1 MKIIFSINLIYLSAQ
16 LVFSQIQYDDNNKP
30 VHLFAKNNLR
40 EYINFLG
47 SDSLEGRGTGSLGEE
62 IAAKFIADKFSELRL
77 KPLAASNSYF
87 QYIPMHESVA
97 QTGSELVIRYKDEAY
112 SLEMNKDYLLYTSG
126 EQTFV
131 PSASPIV
138 FVGYGITAP
147 EFDYNDYQQID
158 IQGKIAVFI
167 EGEPS
172 SDDDFY
178 FSGEAPTIYSLP
190 EAKQRIALARGAV
203 GSILIP
209 SDKNYSDE
217 KWIKTSNEFSFENV
231 TLASSVN
238 KNLSILMNPLA
249 AKNLFRNSLF
259 DLDDIYK
266 MYDDN
271 NMRSFHLN
279 CELSFK
285 GFFKERDFLSP
296 NIIGL
301 LEGDDPQL
309 KDNYII
315 VSAHYDHL
323 GIGTEI
329 NGDSIYNGVTDNAL
343 GVSGLLELARTL
355 NQTKPKLA
363 RSIIFLCLTAEEK
376 GLLGSQYYVSSPV
389 VPLYRCIANVNI
401 DGLAVFDEFNS
412 IIGIGSEYSSINEL
426 FNEVAIKQGLSIT
439 NIPNQFENWLSYYKS
454 DQASFAKAGI
464 PSILV
469 YEGIDP
475 KYKSKDDALNWF
487 INYSQN
493 IYHSPFDDLNQSINL
508 NASIQ
513 HLILLYDFIST
524 LANSEKVPEWN
535 EDSPFLQARLR
546 SIAEK
551 R

>member
-30 VHLFAKNNLR
+30 VHLFSKNNLR

-47 SDSLEGRGTGSLGEE
+47 SDSLQGRGTGSLGEE
-62 IAAKFIADKFSELRL
+62 IAAKFIADKFSELDL
-77 KPLAASNSYF
+77 KPVGNDNSYF
-87 QYIPMHESVA
+87 QYIPMHGSLPQNESEVKINHK
-97 QTGSELVIRYKDEAY
+97 TETY
-112 SLEMNKDYLLYTSG
+112 SLKLNKDFLLYTSG
-126 EQTFV
+126 EQTFL
-131 PSASPIV
+131 PSASPLV

-158 IQGKIAVFI
+158 VQGKIAVFL
-167 EGEPS
+167 EGEPTS
-172 SDDDFY
+172 NDDYY
-178 FSGEAPTIYSLP
+178 FNGEAPTIYSLP

-309 KDNYII
+309 KRQLYYC
-315 VSAHYDHL
+315 VC
-323 GIGTEI
+323 
-329 NGDSIYNGVTDNAL
+329 
-343 GVSGLLELARTL
+343 TL
-355 NQTKPKLA
+355 
-363 RSIIFLCLTAEEK
+363 
-376 GLLGSQYYVSSPV
+376 
-389 VPLYRCIANVNI
+389 
-401 DGLAVFDEFNS
+401 
-412 IIGIGSEYSSINEL
+412 
-426 FNEVAIKQGLSIT
+426 
-439 NIPNQFENWLSYYKS
+439 
-454 DQASFAKAGI
+454 
-464 PSILV
+464 
-469 YEGIDP
+469 
-475 KYKSKDDALNWF
+475 
-487 INYSQN
+487 
-493 IYHSPFDDLNQSINL
+493 
-508 NASIQ
+508 
-513 HLILLYDFIST
+513 
-524 LANSEKVPEWN
+524 
-535 EDSPFLQARLR
+535 
-546 SIAEK
+546 
-551 R
+551 